1 MYGAIT
7 LYRATFQKLPLTR
20 YWLKGYSPFAR
31 RYWGNLGWF
40 LFLWVLRYFS
50 SPSSLLH
57 PILFRCRYR
66 RNGGFPHSE
75 ISGSKSVCR
84 LPEAYRRLQR
94 PSSPSAAKASTRCT
108 FMLDH
113 IIQCIVADA
122 LCSDHALQ
130 HARNL
135 DLWFIQSSY
144 LFIINNVLSHQL
156 LNISLLAKLN
166 VFAPMLLNI
175 FRLLFF
181 IQ

>member
-1 MYGAIT
+1 M
-7 LYRATFQKLPLTR
+7 FQFP
-20 YWLKGYSPFAR
+20 GFASLAYEFSQR
-31 RYWGNLGWF
+31 C
-40 LFLWVLRYFS
+40 LRDS
-50 SPSSLLH
+50 
-57 PILFRCRYR
+57 
-66 RNGGFPHSE
+66 GGFPHSE
-75 ISGSKSVCR
+75 IPGSKSVCR

-130 HARNL
+130 HARNS

-144 LFIINNVLSHQL
+144 LFIINNVLSHRL
-156 LNISLLAKLN
+156 LNLSLLAKLN
-166 VFAPMLLNI
+166 AFPPMLLNI
-175 FRLLFF
+175 FRLLYF